1 MPEPSY
7 GDDAKAAAKALI
19 AECEAAL
26 KGVQDPA
33 ELTRLH
39 FEIARLQEAPLGDLR
54 RAATHYQTAL
64 KSSPE
69 HLPVL
74 RGARR
79 VLIGQRNFPKVL
91 ELYDAEARITSDP
104 TQKATLLYEKG
115 RLLEKELNKK
125 DDARRAYRS
134 ALELD
139 RSNPAILRALTE
151 RLIEERRWPEVEQ
164 LLEQT
169 ANAVADDPAHRAAL
183 VAQRARLVERQS
195 SKSRAAE
202 LYETALRLDSRAP
215 GALAAL
221 KRLHYEHERWRDLIR
236 VLELEVEL
244 TDEASVR
251 TMALYRVGRLHADRL
266 GNARE
271 AMNALERAAAIDPED
286 PLILRQLARLYE
298 REGRF
303 DALVE
308 ALQGLV
314 LTIQEPREKLGVLHR
329 IGALEEH
336 RLGRQEAAI
345 HWYESA
351 LKIDPTHVPTLQALA
366 PIYRETGAWERALN
380 MHAQEASQ
388 AKDPERKAAAHV
400 RVAELLEEQ
409 DRAGEAIEQHDRAMT
424 ASPGYEPSFK
434 ALVRLLADAR
444 RHRDLIELYE
454 RAVDRSEQATRAVS
468 YLFKI
473 GAVYED
479 LLDEPD
485 KAAHAYERILKLEP
499 GHLGAIHALQRSA
512 ERAGKHEQLVAALDM
527 EIAEITKDPK
537 QKNDALRV
545 ALLHRSGEVM
555 DLELGDRKGALAR
568 FKQLLEID
576 PKYVPG
582 LTSVGRLYHAA
593 GRWEDLLDIYEREL
607 EVSDDA
613 ASVVL
618 LQKMAELCEERLGRE
633 ADAVGYYE
641 RAIRIDPAHGPA
653 LDALER
659 LLHARSDFEGLARV
673 VEQQLK
679 GASTEQAKARLSFRL
694 GEVREE
700 HLGDAKGAAKAYQAA
715 TDADPTHRPALDAL
729 TRIRASEEEWGNLA
743 REIQKELASL
753 EDTKLVL
760 DAMMREGEVWA
771 HDLSE
776 PRKAIARFEAVLERA
791 PTHLGALLALEELY
805 RRVDS
810 WDALAK
816 VHAAQAKIFVDT
828 KAKVAALEAQARVME
843 QQGVGTPEDRMVVYD
858 QLLALE
864 PSHMVALRA
873 QEQLA
878 LATGD
883 EERLAAVDQRIASIA
898 TDHALKAAH
907 LTRLGETLERLGS
920 AGALAAYRSA
930 LGLDGRSLGA
940 TRGLSR
946 IAERTEDPTVLS
958 EAARQEARIA
968 TDGTHAAR
976 LLVRSAK
983 VRGERLGD
991 VDGAVGDL
999 EKALEVAPG
1008 SEDAAT
1014 LLGQILRARGEHG
1027 RLADLLGRAAAAA
1040 EDAEASATLWLEVAR
1055 IQADD
1060 QNKLAAAV
1068 GSLNR
1073 TLRRSPNH
1081 VPTLKR
1087 LAEYHLREGQHEQ
1100 AVGLLTKVVQQA
1112 PDRNVLKEAHLAL
1125 AELWDE
1131 QLDKPARALVSLQA
1145 VLQVDPEHVPALER
1159 LADIH
1164 EREDRLD
1171 EAVDAT
1177 KRLLVATSEDAD
1189 LRGQA
1194 LTRLARVE
1202 FGRGNDVAAAE
1213 ALRDAVVLEGP
1224 GSESALELKSRV
1236 ESAAGWD
1243 QYLDAIRRHAERQA
1257 TEEARAPAYL
1267 EMARVLHDQMGQLE
1281 QAISLLERGI
1291 EASGGD
1297 PALQRELAMRLRSA
1311 GDTERATKVLQ
1322 GLLMADPTRAE
1333 SWRELART
1341 HVQAGKSVEARVA
1354 TEPLVVLGQSNHD
1367 DRSLL
1372 DQHRATAQARAG
1384 SFAREV
1390 LDQLGTPSAE
1400 QQAALELLRMLEP
1413 ALQKLYPADLES
1425 YGLSSR
1431 DRLTSRNG
1439 HPLRALGDHVAA
1451 ILGIE
1456 DWELY
1461 LHNSRQV
1468 GHLLE
1473 LGNPPMII
1481 VPAST
1486 AELSQAQQVFLLARP
1501 LVQVARGIEA
1511 VEKLTPRELEVLL
1524 ASAAR
1529 NVDGGYGRGLT
1540 SEEFLDEQRKR
1551 LHKATPWLHRKN
1563 VDEAARHYVAAGQVN
1578 FGRFARAAQRTAVRI
1593 AALLSDD
1600 LGQSVQAL
1608 QRTERDIAG
1617 LSGSA
1622 LLEGSPI
1629 ARDLLSF
1636 WASEPA
1642 MHLRRHAGLC
1652 A

>member
-1 MPEPSY
+1 
-7 GDDAKAAAKALI
+7 
-19 AECEAAL
+19 
-26 KGVQDPA
+26 
-33 ELTRLH
+33 
-39 FEIARLQEAPLGDLR
+39 
-54 RAATHYQTAL
+54 
-64 KSSPE
+64 
-69 HLPVL
+69 VL

-79 VLIGQRNFPKVL
+79 VLIGQRNFPKAL

-115 RLLEKELNKK
+115 RVLERELKK
-125 DDARRAYRS
+125 QDDARRAYRS

-139 RSNPAILRALTE
+139 RTNPAILRALTE
-151 RLIEERRWPEVEQ
+151 RLVEERRWPEVEQ

-202 LYETALRLDSRAP
+202 LYETALRLDPRAP
-215 GALAAL
+215 GALASL
-221 KRLHYEHERWRDLIR
+221 KRLHYEHQRWRDLIR

-244 TDEASVR
+244 TEEASVR
-251 TMALYRVGRLHADRL
+251 VMALYRVGRLHADRL

-271 AMNALERAAAIDPED
+271 ALGALERAAAIDPED
-286 PLILRQLARLYE
+286 PLTLRELARLYE

-314 LTIQEPREKLGVLHR
+314 LTIEDRREKLGILHR

-366 PIYRETGAWERALN
+366 PIYRESGAWERALN
-380 MHAQEASQ
+380 MHLEEAAH
-388 AKDPERKAAAHV
+388 AKEAERKAAAHV

-409 DRAGEAIEQHDRAMT
+409 NRAEEAIEQHDRAMA

-434 ALVRLLADAR
+434 ALVRLLADAG

-454 RAVDRSEQATRAVS
+454 RAVDRAGEATRAVA

-479 LLDEPD
+479 LLAEPA
-485 KAAHAYERILKLEP
+485 KASHAYERILKLEP

-512 ERAGKHEQLVAALDM
+512 ERAGRYEELVRALDL
-527 EIAEITKDPK
+527 EIGELEGDPK
-537 QKNDALRV
+537 SKALRV
-545 ALLHRSGEVM
+545 ALLHRSGEVL
-555 DLELGDRKGALAR
+555 DLELGDRKGALER
-568 FKQLLEID
+568 FRQLLELD

-582 LTSVGRLYHAA
+582 LTSLGRLYHAA
-593 GRWEDLLDIYEREL
+593 GRWEDLLDTYEREL
-607 EVSDDA
+607 EVSDES
-613 ASVVL
+613 ASLVL

-633 ADAVGYYE
+633 SDAVDFHE
-641 RAIRIDPAHGPA
+641 RAIAIDPKHTSA

-659 LLHARSDFEGLARV
+659 LLHSRSDYEGLARV
-673 VEQQLK
+673 VEQQL
-679 GASTEQAKARLSFRL
+679 AAATSDTAKARLSYRL

-700 HLGDAKGAAKAYQAA
+700 HLDDAKGAAKAYQAA
-715 TDADPTHRPALDAL
+715 TEADPSHRPSLDAL
-729 TRIRASEEEWGNLA
+729 TRIRASEGEWGNLA

-753 EDTKLVL
+753 EDKDLVL
-760 DAMMREGEVWA
+760 DAMMREGDVWA

-776 PRKAIARFEAVLERA
+776 PRKAIARYEAVLERA
-791 PTHLGALLALEELY
+791 PTHIGALLALEELY
-805 RRVDS
+805 RRVGS
-810 WDALAK
+810 WEALAR
-816 VHAAQAKIFVDT
+816 VHEAQAKIFVDT
-828 KAKVAALEAQARVME
+828 KAKVAAYEAQARVME
-843 QQGVGTPEDRMVVYD
+843 QQGVGGPTDRMVVYD
-858 QLLALE
+858 RLLELD
-864 PSHMVALRA
+864 PTNTVALRA
-873 QEQLA
+873 LEQLA

-883 EERLAAVDQRIASIA
+883 EERLAAVDQRIASMSS
-898 TDHALKAAH
+898 DEALKAAH
-907 LTRLGETLERLGS
+907 LTRLGETLERLES
-920 AGALAAYRSA
+920 AGALAAYREA
-930 LGLDGRSLGA
+930 LKLDGRSLGA

-946 IAERTEDPTVLS
+946 IAERTEDPSVLS
-958 EAARQEARIA
+958 EAARQEAKIA

-991 VDGAVGDL
+991 VEGAIGDL
-999 EKALEVAPG
+999 EMALEVSPG
-1008 SEDAAT
+1008 SDAAAT
-1014 LLGQILRARGEHG
+1014 LLGQTLRARGEHG

-1040 EDAEASATLWLEVAR
+1040 EDDQASAKLWLEVAR

-1073 TLRRSPNH
+1073 TLRRSPSH

-1100 AVGLLTKVVQQA
+1100 AVALLSKVVQQA
-1112 PDRNVLKEAHLAL
+1112 PDREVLKEAHLAL
-1125 AELWDE
+1125 AELWDDH
-1131 QLDKPARALVSLQA
+1131 LKKPSRAFVSLQA
-1145 VLQVDPEHVPALER
+1145 VLQADPEHVPALER

-1164 EREDRLD
+1164 EREERLD

-1177 KRLLVATSEDAD
+1177 KRLLVATSEDAE
-1189 LRGQA
+1189 LRGRA
-1194 LTRLARVE
+1194 LTRLARIE
-1202 FGRGNDVAAAE
+1202 ATRGNDAAAAE

-1236 ESAAGWD
+1236 ETAAGWD
-1243 QYLDAIRRHAERQA
+1243 QYLDAVRRYSERQVS
-1257 TEEARAPAYL
+1257 EEARAPVYL

-1281 QAISLLERGI
+1281 QAIQLLERGI

-1311 GDTERATKVLQ
+1311 GDTERAAKVLQ
-1322 GLLMADPTRAE
+1322 GVLMNDPARAE

-1341 HVQAGKSVEARVA
+1341 HLQAGKNVEARVA
-1354 TEPLVVLGQSNHD
+1354 TEPLVVLGKSGPD
-1367 DRSLL
+1367 DRTLL
-1372 DQHRATAQARAG
+1372 DQHRATGQARPG
-1384 SFAREV
+1384 SFEASV
-1390 LDQLGTPSAE
+1390 LDQLGTPSDQ

-1431 DRLTSRNG
+1431 DRLTSRSG
-1439 HPLRALGDHVAA
+1439 HPLRNLGDNVAA
-1451 ILGIE
+1451 ILGVE

-1461 LHNSRQV
+1461 LHQSRQV

-1473 LGNPPMII
+1473 LGSPPMII

-1486 AELSQAQQVFLLARP
+1486 AELPMAQQVFLLARP

-1529 NVDGGYGRGLT
+1529 NVDGSYGVGLT

-1563 VDEAARHYVAAGQVN
+1563 VDEAARQYVSGGQVN
-1578 FGRFARAAQRTAVRI
+1578 FARFCHGAQRTAVRI

-1600 LGQSVQAL
+1600 LDAAVQGL
-1608 QRTERDIAG
+1608 QRTERDIKG
-1617 LSGSA
+1617 LGGPA

-1629 ARDLLSF
+1629 VRDLLAF

-1642 MHLRRHAGLC
+1642 MHLRRHAGLVQ
-1652 A
+1652 